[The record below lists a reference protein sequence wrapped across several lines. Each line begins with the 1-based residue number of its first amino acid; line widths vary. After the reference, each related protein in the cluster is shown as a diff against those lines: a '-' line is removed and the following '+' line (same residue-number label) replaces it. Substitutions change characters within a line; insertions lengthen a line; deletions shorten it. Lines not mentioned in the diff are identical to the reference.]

1 MTTAT
6 LPLSGSALRY
16 AREQKRISQ
25 RELGRRVAARI
36 GHPDQARA
44 LQVRLG
50 RLEKDEKLSQEDREL
65 MDALAAELAI
75 GLDDLAEAP
84 VWIFAGV
91 ATGRL
96 AVVAMAMRVVAFTSP
111 EAAYGARDALALA
124 SDGRIQPFADAL
136 LMPVGASHV
145 YSALLDENFKDI
157 GEDERQRLVEVDPD
171 LQQLM
176 YLAGLHVILNE
187 DYDVDST
194 IEELTTNMI
203 DNQPGFAADILGLHE
218 IALRRIVTASPDTPE
233 HVFEQ
238 WRREEERIFVMLRYE
253 HIERER
259 RREQM
264 LAEKNRLK
272 PQ

>member
-1 MTTAT
+1 

-25 RELGRRVAARI
+25 RELGRRLAARI
-36 GHPDQARA
+36 GHPEQARA

-50 RLEKDEKLSQEDREL
+50 RLEKDEKMSHEDREL
-65 MDALAAELAI
+65 MDALAAELAV

-84 VWIFAGV
+84 VWIYAGV

-136 LMPVGASHV
+136 LMPVGAGHV
-145 YSALLDENFKDI
+145 YGALLDENFKAI
-157 GEDERQRLVEVDPD
+157 GEEDRQHLVEVDPD
-171 LQQLM
+171 LERLS
-176 YLAGLHVILNE
+176 YLASLHVILTQ
-187 DYDVDST
+187 DYPVNDA
-194 IEELTTNMI
+194 IEELTLKMI
-203 DNQPGFAADILGLHE
+203 ESNPRLAADLLGMHE
-218 IALRRIVTASPDTPE
+218 IALRRVVTAPPDTDE
-233 HVFEQ
+233 RVLEQ
-238 WRREEERIFVMLRYE
+238 WRREEERIFVMLAYE
-253 HIERER
+253 HQHRARWRE
-259 RREQM
+259 EQ
-264 LAEKNRLK
+264 LGEQNRLR